1 MSEKK
6 KDTKTTENTE
16 QKIVT
21 KYDRKMQMR
30 KEQKEREKRQDQIST
45 VIGVIVVAA
54 LVCLVASFPIRT
66 YLATHETYVTIN
78 GEKVTRV
85 EFDYNYNL
93 VKNNYINQ
101 YGSYMTYF
109 GLNPSGDLSAQ
120 MYSETLTWQ
129 DYFEQMA
136 VDTMS
141 ENAALKAQAD
151 AAGFTYDTTE
161 EYKEY
166 EQAVKD
172 AAAEAGVSVKDYVQQ
187 QYGVY
192 ATLNR
197 ISPFIKK
204 SMTINAFYNQTAEEK
219 APSEEE
225 IQSYY
230 EENTQNYDSVDFR
243 LITVE
248 AELPTEPTEL
258 ADTASNTTASDN
270 AANTDGAAGET
281 DGTAQDAVEETYEPS
296 EAEIEKAMADA
307 KEKADAAE
315 LTVAKDGT
323 LSENVKRASA
333 ASAIRDWLFD
343 SARKAG
349 DTTVIEDSTN
359 NCYYVAA
366 FEKRYLDETPSADVR
381 MLITDTKDGQE
392 ILDEWNGG
400 DATEESFGELCKQYS
415 IDESSAENGGL
426 YEAMVGTGM
435 DENMAAWLYDT
446 ERKAGDTT
454 FITNDSGYTY
464 VMYYVGANDPEWKL
478 SIKNTLLSQ
487 TMSDYLEEISADIQV
502 EDPKGKLNYLKVLA
516 QEAEA
521 EESGAAASTEAAE
534 GTEAAQDTETSDAA
548 ENTENKTE

>member
-6 KDTKTTENTE
+6 KDTKTTEIRE

-30 KEQKEREKRQDQIST
+30 KEQKEREKKQDRIST
-45 VIGVIVVAA
+45 VIGVIVVAV

-109 GLNPSGDLSAQ
+109 GLNPSGDLASQ

-136 VDTMS
+136 VDTMT
-141 ENAALKAQAD
+141 ENAALKAQAE

-161 EYKEY
+161 EYKEF

-172 AAAEAGVSVKDYVQQ
+172 AAAAAGVSVKAYVQQ

-197 ISPFIKK
+197 IAPFIKK
-204 SMTINAFYNQTAEEK
+204 SMTINAFYSQTAEEK
-219 APSEEE
+219 TPSEEE

-230 EENTQNYDSVDFR
+230 EENTQDYDSVDFR

-258 ADTASNTTASDN
+258 ADTASDTTSSDN
-270 AANTDGAAGET
+270 AAQADAAAGET
-281 DGTAQDAVEETYEPS
+281 DGTAENAVEETYEPS

-323 LSENVKRASA
+323 LSENVKRVSA

-343 SARKAG
+343 NARKAG
-349 DTTVIEDSTN
+349 DTAVIEDSTY
-359 NCYYVAA
+359 NCYYVVA

-381 MLITDTKDGQE
+381 ILITDTKDGQE
-392 ILDEWNGG
+392 LLDEWKSG
-400 DATEESFGELCKQYS
+400 DATEESFGELCRQYS
-415 IDESSAENGGL
+415 MDESSAENGGL
-426 YEAMVGTGM
+426 YEAMLGTGM

-446 ERKAGDTT
+446 ARKAGDTT
-454 FITNDSGYTY
+454 FITNESGYTY
-464 VMYYVGANDPEWKL
+464 VMYYVGANEPEWKL

-487 TMSDYLEEISADIQV
+487 IMSDYLEEISAEIEV
-502 EDPKGKLNYLKVLA
+502 EDTKGKLNYLKVLA

-521 EESGAAASTEAAE
+521 AQSETTSAEASEGEEAAQ
-534 GTEAAQDTETSDAA
+534 GTEASDSTES
-548 ENTENKTE
+548 TENKTE